1 MRYPAAPRL
10 ELSERKG
17 GRQIDDPYR
26 WLEDPDDPQAV
37 SWSAQQDVL
46 ARTMLDALPGR
57 EVFADRLRALLH
69 AGQEGPPV
77 PRGPVGFRLR
87 RAPEQQHGVVVA
99 GPLDDPA
106 TFTTLVDPHELDPS
120 GVTTLDAWSP
130 SPDGRLLAY
139 QLSTGGT
146 EESAISVLEASTG
159 AVVDGPIDRTRYSPI
174 AWLPDSGGF
183 YYVRQRDAG
192 VPFDRRVHRHLLGA
206 DPSADEEVFGAGHD
220 RRTYFGVSLSRDG
233 RWLVVSASVGTAPR
247 DDVWIADLH
256 GDGRSRS
263 EFMVVQQGVDA
274 RCHASVAFD
283 GRLYVWTDANAPRG
297 RLCVADPARPQEWTT
312 LIAEDPEAVLT
323 DYAVLA
329 SEIVLV
335 RSRHAISEVSVVSR
349 ADGAF
354 VRDVSLPGIGAVSGV
369 TAAREG
375 GPDAWLSY
383 TDALTPP
390 GVLDLTGGVWAAAP
404 GAVDISGISA
414 SIEVAHSAD
423 GTPVRIQTLAPEEA
437 APDFPPSPAPTV
449 LYGYGGFGIS
459 LEPAYSA
466 TALAWVQSGGVWA
479 VAQLRGGG
487 EEGEQW
493 HRAGMR
499 EHKQNVFADFE
510 AAARHLRGS
519 GRASRLGIS
528 GGSNGGLLV
537 GAAVTREPHLYDAVV
552 CSAPLLDMV
561 RYELFG
567 LGSTWNDE
575 YGTASDPA
583 ELAWLLSYS
592 PLHAVRAGTAYPP
605 VLVEVFDGDTRVDP
619 LHGRKFV
626 AALQWAVGDGASDHG
641 SGPILLRRESDVG
654 HSSRSVD
661 RTIGVTVDSLSF
673 LAAHLGL
680 SIG

>member
-10 ELSERKG
+10 ELREEVA
-17 GRQIDDPYR
+17 GRQVHDPYR
-26 WLEDPDDPQAV
+26 WLENADDPRTV
-37 SWSAQQDVL
+37 TWSAEQDVL
-46 ARTMLDALPGR
+46 ARTLLDALPGR
-57 EVFADRLRALLH
+57 AALAHRLRALLR
-69 AGQEGPPV
+69 AGQERPPV
-77 PRGPVGFRLR
+77 PRGAVGFRLR
-87 RAPEQQHGVVVA
+87 RAPEQQHAAVVV
-99 GPLDDPA
+99 GPLNDPA
-106 TFTTLVDPHELDPS
+106 TFTTLLDPHELDPS
-120 GVTTLDAWSP
+120 GSTTLDAWSP

-146 EESAISVLEASTG
+146 EESAISVLSVETG
-159 AVVDGPIDRTRYSPI
+159 GVVDGPIDRARYSPI
-174 AWLPDSGGF
+174 AWLPDSSGF
-183 YYVRQRDAG
+183 YYVRQREAG

-206 DPSADEEVFGAGHD
+206 DPAGDDELFGAGHD
-220 RRTYFGVSLSRDG
+220 RRTYFGVDLSRDG
-233 RWLVVSASVGTAPR
+233 RWLLVSASIGTAPR

-256 GDGRSRS
+256 GDG
-263 EFMVVQQGVDA
+263 EFAVVQQGIDA
-274 RCHASVAFD
+274 RCQAAVAFD
-283 GRLYVWTDANAPRG
+283 GRLYVWSDADAPRG
-297 RLCVADPARPQEWTT
+297 RLCIADPARPQEWTT
-312 LIAEDPEAVLT
+312 LVDEDPEAVLS
-323 DYAVLA
+323 DYAVLT

-349 ADGAF
+349 DDGGF
-354 VRDVSLPGIGAVSGV
+354 VREVPLPGIGAVSGV

-375 GPDAWLSY
+375 GRHAWLSY

-390 GVLDLTGGVWAAAP
+390 AVLDLTGAVWAPAP
-404 GAVDISGISA
+404 GAVGLAGITA
-414 SIEVAHSAD
+414 SIETAYSAD
-423 GTPVRIQTLAPEEA
+423 GTPVRLQILAPDEGARDESAAEA
-437 APDFPPSPAPTV
+437 RPAPRPTV

-459 LEPAYSA
+459 MEPGYSA

-499 EHKQNVFADFE
+499 EHKHNVFADFE
-510 AAARHLRGS
+510 AAAQHLRGS

-537 GAAVTREPHLYDAVV
+537 GAALTREPALYDAVV

-575 YGTASDPA
+575 YGTASDPT
-583 ELAWLLSYS
+583 ELEWLLGYS
-592 PLHAVRAGTAYPP
+592 PLHAVRSGTAYPP
-605 VLVEVFDGDTRVDP
+605 VLLEVFDGDTRVDP

-626 AALQWAVGDGASDHG
+626 AALQWAVGEG
-641 SGPILLRRESDVG
+641 GPILLRRESSVG
-654 HSSRSVD
+654 HSTRSVD
-661 RTIGVTVDSLSF
+661 RTVGLTVDSLSF

-680 SIG
+680 TLD